1 MMQQLL
7 EQGRAQQ
14 VDETIAHWFVLF
26 FFLAKVTLRM
36 SSPQLQFSSD
46 GLVRFTLIAAS
57 QTEDASITVH
67 FLLQCAQVHHSLS
80 YELWFERP
88 LVKKNHLEGVAAPME
103 GKLRI
108 PRYIITTT
116 TESLLGFVL

>member
-1 MMQQLL
+1 MQQLL

-88 LVKKNHLEGVAAPME
+88 LV
-103 GKLRI
+103 I
-108 PRYIITTT
+108 
-116 TESLLGFVL
+116 